1 MPRKKQ
7 NISPGQ
13 VASEVLENGK
23 IITSTKRLRKAQ
35 ESFKSTLS
43 KILSLK
49 IAPGTVSES
58 VLKTPL
64 GENITYQEAILIAQI
79 LKATG
84 GDTQSATFLRDTSG
98 NKLKEKE
105 EIKATSKK
113 FEDF

>member
-7 NISPGQ
+7 NLSLDQ
-13 VASEVLENGK
+13 VVNEAGENGK
-23 IITSTKRLRKAQ
+23 IIPLTKRSRKAQ

-49 IAPGTVSES
+49 IAPGTVAEA

-64 GENITYQEAILIAQI
+64 GDNITYQEAILIAQI

-105 EIKATSKK
+105 EAKAK
-113 FEDF
+113 